1 MAIPDKVVVVT
12 KRTPL
17 QELTDRFGT
26 KAQAKF
32 YIQQAAQQAVAEG
45 MAGAMAPAYEV
56 YEQDDLLYQSA
67 ISRLRAAIPGSVRT
81 QFIDSGYLP
90 TFTFGTNDLV
100 VVIGPD
106 GLVVNT
112 AKYLDGQPVLAV
124 NPDPRTIEGVL
135 LPFSVDQF
143 RFALS
148 LALTGKVNIRSLTMA
163 EACLEDGQTML
174 ALNDLFIGQRTHVSA
189 RYRIG
194 CWGMYEDQSS
204 SGIIVST
211 GTGSTGWFRSVVT
224 GALQIKEN
232 LEYMDEPDVWE
243 DPKAVEGDYR
253 FGGTDRI
260 LRFAV
265 REPWVSKTT
274 SAKIVLGEV
283 TAEEEIEIVS
293 QMPQNG
299 CIFSDGI
306 EADYLPFN
314 SGAVARIR
322 VAKRRV
328 SLVIP

>member
-1 MAIPDKVVVVT
+1 
-12 KRTPL
+12 
-17 QELTDRFGT
+17 
-26 KAQAKF
+26 
-32 YIQQAAQQAVAEG
+32 
-45 MAGAMAPAYEV
+45 
-56 YEQDDLLYQSA
+56 
-67 ISRLRAAIPGSVRT
+67 
-81 QFIDSGYLP
+81 
-90 TFTFGTNDLV
+90 
-100 VVIGPD
+100 
-106 GLVVNT
+106 VVNT

-124 NPDPRTIEGVL
+124 NPDPATIEGVL

-148 LALTGKVNIRSLTMA
+148 LALTGRVNIRPLTMA

-194 CWGMYEDQSS
+194 IWDRYEDQSS

-224 GALQIKEN
+224 GAMQIREH
-232 LEYMDEPDVWE
+232 LESLGEPEFWDNPAAQE
-243 DPKAVEGDYR
+243 DDYR
-253 FGGTDRI
+253 FDATRPL

-274 SAKIVLGEV
+274 GATIVLGEIE
-283 TAEEEIEIVS
+283 AGDELEIVS

-299 CIFSDGI
+299 CIFSDGV

-314 SGAVARIR
+314 SGAVAKIR
-322 VAKRRV
+322 VAQRRV
-328 SLVIP
+328 SLIIP